1 LLQIEIEWIE
11 LTRFLILPIMSVR
24 HDTFL
29 NLNVLYQHP
38 SEQAPVVA
46 NGARGWVRGF
56 HMTTWP
62 RQEKLSLQTLQQD
75 PWTFLHYSLV
85 HTRGRCI
92 YFQPLTFYVGITF
105 TQKDQCYS
113 IIQRNN
119 WYRKQND
126 IANLLKKYMCIKT
139 TKFHTWIPYIQY
151 KPGNYNKPFTGV
163 RRERNPLIEMSV
175 DSMSAAEMASYA
187 NMVHLFWPGAM

>member
-1 LLQIEIEWIE
+1 
-11 LTRFLILPIMSVR
+11 MSVR

-56 HMTTWP
+56 HVNSPGKTPSADLTA
-62 RQEKLSLQTLQQD
+62 RSLNFL
-75 PWTFLHYSLV
+75 PLLHYPLV

-113 IIQRNN
+113 IIQRKN

-126 IANLLKKYMCIKT
+126 IATLLKKYMYIKT

-163 RRERNPLIEMSV
+163 RRDRNPLIEM
-175 DSMSAAEMASYA
+175 
-187 NMVHLFWPGAM
+187 